1 MIRSASRQRGVLA
14 LWTAVLLPIVIMLLA
29 LVIESA
35 YLFALR
41 RAQQTATDLAA
52 QSGALQALRENAA
65 GVTAAARYTAAEN
78 GFPVAAGTTVTPWID
93 PPPSA
98 HMPATNSPCVCALS
112 ISRRGFFPRCSSAP
126 RR

>member
-78 GFPVAAGTTVTPWID
+78 GFPVAAGTTVTVD
-93 PPPSA
+93 RPPPSA

>member
-1 MIRSASRQRGVLA
+1 
-14 LWTAVLLPIVIMLLA
+14 MLLA

-65 GVTAAARYTAAEN
+65 GVTAAAAA
-78 GFPVAAGTTVTPWID
+78 AA
-93 PPPSA
+93 
-98 HMPATNSPCVCALS
+98 
-112 ISRRGFFPRCSSAP
+112 
-126 RR
+126 